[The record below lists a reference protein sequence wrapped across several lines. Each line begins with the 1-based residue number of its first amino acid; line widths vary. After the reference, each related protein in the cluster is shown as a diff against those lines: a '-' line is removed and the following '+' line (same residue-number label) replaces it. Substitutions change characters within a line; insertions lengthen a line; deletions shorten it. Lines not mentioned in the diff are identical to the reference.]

1 MVGTGRSLPL
11 SAAKAKFSEVIR
23 AVRQSGEPV
32 VITVDGE
39 PAAQIAP
46 VAGPLRELSAS
57 EVATV
62 RSLMW
67 AIARI
72 PRSNEP
78 FDALA
83 AVTEGR
89 R

>member
-1 MVGTGRSLPL
+1 MVSPGRILPL
-11 SAAKAKFSEVIR
+11 SAAKAKLSEVIR
-23 AVRQSGEPV
+23 AVRQSGQPV

-39 PAAQIAP
+39 PAAQLAP
-46 VAGPLRELSAS
+46 VPDPLRELSGS
-57 EVATV
+57 EIATV

-72 PRSNEP
+72 PRAGEP
-78 FDALA
+78 FDALGP
-83 AVTEGR
+83 VSEGR

>member
-1 MVGTGRSLPL
+1 MVGPGRSLPL
-11 SAAKAKFSEVIR
+11 SAAKAKLSEVIR

-39 PAAQIAP
+39 PAAQVAP
-46 VAGPLRELSAS
+46 VAGPVRELSSS

-72 PRSNEP
+72 PRTGEP
-78 FDALA
+78 FDALGP
-83 AVTEGR
+83 VSEGR